1 MVRGLSDKEQAALM
15 MLVFVLPPIITW
27 CGLGMPTDRGSLGLL
42 LSSIL
47 SGILVFVKEILGG
60 LPPPEETPSNP
71 DEEEKGSGIASR
83 VGKLEVAMAGVQ
95 KDISWIK
102 VLVAPTFLISL
113 VSLLILIAT
122 SMPR

>member
-1 MVRGLSDKEQAALM
+1 M
-15 MLVFVLPPIITW
+15 
-27 CGLGMPTDRGSLGLL
+27 
-42 LSSIL
+42 
-47 SGILVFVKEILGG
+47 
-60 LPPPEETPSNP
+60 
-71 DEEEKGSGIASR
+71 DEEEEGSGIASR

-122 SMPR
+122 SILR